1 MSLISGAIHQ
11 HAKDCCVVQKNGFF
25 LHLLPFWPPSVQ
37 SENDQT
43 GTPMFVFVTIPGG
56 ITIIMP
62 TIIIIHSSKYSV
74 LFRFISSR
82 CTWIRYS
89 DVQYFP
95 IHVLSM
101 FFFQNVHSCQ
111 FWSAANIFPF
121 ISMPIWTYELLL
133 ISDLQNRIP
142 PDSGVRADNRTRRGE
157 VSLFLIF
164 FSDLMSDVFCIDIT
178 LLVL

>member
-1 MSLISGAIHQ
+1 MHLIAVLCIKMDIFSIY
-11 HAKDCCVVQKNGFF
+11 
-25 LHLLPFWPPSVQ
+25 HLQRPPSVQ

-95 IHVLSM
+95 IHVLSRYL
-101 FFFQNVHSCQ
+101 FFKMYIHVSSDRLQTYFPSYPCPFECTNYCSFQIYTIEYH
-111 FWSAANIFPF
+111 
-121 ISMPIWTYELLL
+121 PIPASELIAL
-133 ISDLQNRIP
+133 
-142 PDSGVRADNRTRRGE
+142 GGE
-157 VSLFLIF
+157 VSLFSIF

-178 LLVL
+178 PLVL